1 MESSSSLNYYFR
13 KSPVIR
19 TLFWIS
25 LAVIFT
31 LGSLLFGIHVKTK
44 PVISSITPPVGS
56 PGDLIIISGK
66 DFGNSRET
74 SYVEF
79 GGSKLTSSSYISW
92 TNTEIKVVLPANV
105 QDGLV
110 VVETKNARSKPAFFA
125 NTTAAP
131 IAITQNPQTTM
142 PLITSITPEKITPGT
157 LITISGVNFGNIR
170 DNSKVYFSVNREKSI
185 KDDSNSNSNTD
196 LSFIAASE
204 DDEDYEY
211 WSDNEIRLY
220 VPDGAVSGNIF
231 VNTARGQSAMR
242 HVSLENKT
250 GTKSFINP
258 KTYVIQIAVDID
270 DTAGDKDSQIILR
283 CPRPYASSSQP
294 VVELTECSPE
304 PVIYDFQHTIIHQTS
319 GARGSGKAKFKQNF
333 AVTTYETRTE
343 ISAAYINSQ
352 SVTNKNLI
360 SKATRADECVP
371 SSDEDLKALAKKIAG
386 SEKSPYNI
394 AVLTYNYMLKN
405 YVILNDVRKGSISPL
420 DLIRTSKGDA
430 YDFAIIF
437 TALLR
442 ANGVPCMPCSGAL
455 VETDLKTRNHWW
467 SEFYIAG
474 LGWIPVDIA
483 LGAGL
488 EYQPWSKDIDPSQFY
503 FGNLDGQH
511 ILFNKG
517 WSEFKPSSPN
527 NKTVSRPR
535 SYSLQSIWEEANGK
549 TIKYSSFWSNPVVI
563 GVY

>member
-19 TLFWIS
+19 TLFWLS
-25 LAVIFT
+25 LAAVFA
-31 LGSLLFGIHVKTK
+31 LGSLLFSLHIKTR
-44 PVISSITPPVGS
+44 PVIYSITPPVGS
-56 PGDLIIISGK
+56 PGDLIIIRGK

-74 SYVEF
+74 SYVKF
-79 GGSKLTSSSYISW
+79 GDSKLTSSSYILWSD
-92 TNTEIKVVLPANV
+92 TEIKVVLPANV

-110 VVETKNARSKPAFFA
+110 VVETKNSRSKPAFFA

-131 IAITQNPQTTM
+131 VAVTQNPQTTM
-142 PLITSITPEKITPGT
+142 PLITSLTPEHFSPGT
-157 LITISGVNFGNIR
+157 LLTISGVNFGNTR

-185 KDDSNSNSNTD
+185 KEDSAASQGTE
-196 LSFIAASE
+196 LSYIACSE
-204 DDEDYEY
+204 DDEDYVY
-211 WSDNEIRLY
+211 WSDNEIRIY

-231 VNTARGQSAMR
+231 VNTAKGQSAMR
-242 HVSLENKT
+242 HVTVDNKS
-250 GTKSFINP
+250 GTKSFISP
-258 KTYVIQIAVDID
+258 KTYVIQVAVDID
-270 DTAGDKDSQIILR
+270 DTAGDKESQIILR
-283 CPRPYASSSQP
+283 CPKPYTSSSQP

-319 GARGSGKAKFKQNF
+319 GARGNGKAKFKQNF

-352 SVTNKNLI
+352 YVTNKNLI
-360 SKATRADECVP
+360 SKATRSDECVP
-371 SSDEDLKALAKKIAG
+371 ASDEDIRALAKKIAG
-386 SEKSPYNI
+386 TETNPYNI

-405 YVILNDVRKGSISPL
+405 FVILNDVRKGNISPV
-420 DLIRTSKGDA
+420 DLVRTKKGDA
-430 YDFAIIF
+430 YDFAITF

-442 ANGVPCMPCSGAL
+442 ANRVPCNPCSGVL
-455 VETDLKTRNHWW
+455 VKTDLKTINHWW

-488 EYQPWSKDIDPSQFY
+488 EYQPWLKDIEPSLFY

-511 ILFNKG
+511 ILFNRG

-549 TIKYSSFWSNPVVI
+549 TIKYSSFWSNPAVI